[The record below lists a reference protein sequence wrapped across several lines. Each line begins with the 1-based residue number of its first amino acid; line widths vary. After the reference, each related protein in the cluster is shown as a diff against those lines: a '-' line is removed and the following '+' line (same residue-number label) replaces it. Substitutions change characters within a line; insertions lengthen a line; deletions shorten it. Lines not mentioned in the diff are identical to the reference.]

1 MSPVTSQRDRG
12 SHRHPFRLDTR
23 TLPRD
28 GALSSTMIGLE
39 EIRRCDEHPDV
50 DFSDENEVK
59 RFVRPG
65 KWLSLDA
72 GNIRLLRINVRPPA
86 IVLASLRRATRPPV
100 DPFRASPL
108 AALDRA
114 RGDARVSIAD
124 GGGKIPGFPEP
135 PHGLFPRRARTP
147 GRDARA
153 RDAN

>member
-1 MSPVTSQRDRG
+1 
-12 SHRHPFRLDTR
+12 
-23 TLPRD
+23 
-28 GALSSTMIGLE
+28 MIGLE

-65 KWLSLDA
+65 KWLALDA
-72 GNIRLLRINVRPPA
+72 GKYRLLRINVRPPA
-86 IVLASLRRATRPPV
+86 IVLASLRRVIRPPV

-114 RGDARVSIAD
+114 RGDARVSSAD

-135 PHGLFPRRARTP
+135 PHRLFPRRARTP

>member
-1 MSPVTSQRDRG
+1 MSPLTSQRDRG
-12 SHRHPFRLDTR
+12 SHRHPFRLDIR
-23 TLPRD
+23 TPPRD

-59 RFVRPG
+59 RFVRPE

-114 RGDARVSIAD
+114 RGDARVSSAD

-135 PHGLFPRRARTP
+135 PHGLFPRRARP